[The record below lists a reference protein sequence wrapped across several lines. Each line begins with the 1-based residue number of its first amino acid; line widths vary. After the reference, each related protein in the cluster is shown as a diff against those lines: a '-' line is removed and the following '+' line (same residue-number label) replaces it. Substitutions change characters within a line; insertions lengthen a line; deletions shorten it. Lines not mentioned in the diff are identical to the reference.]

1 MTVTTQ
7 DAYKTAIIEWAGILT
22 TGTEPSPQLAEAF
35 TSSVYTDRHLRD
47 MMLVSTLSV
56 KPLSEDVLIA
66 CADPHGEEIHTTV
79 YDTLTALFN
88 DNGYTPDHERFDN
101 ALDALFTLMAYAKDD
116 SWVCA
121 NVDAMLAYLYW
132 ALGETSAAE
141 TAVQQAFEESGDG
154 EPPSIAQ
161 MIRKALGFRIQPRY
175 LEDLVEAD

>member
-1 MTVTTQ
+1 
-7 DAYKTAIIEWAGILT
+7 
-22 TGTEPSPQLAEAF
+22 
-35 TSSVYTDRHLRD
+35 
-47 MMLVSTLSV
+47 
-56 KPLSEDVLIA
+56 
-66 CADPHGEEIHTTV
+66 
-79 YDTLTALFN
+79 
-88 DNGYTPDHERFDN
+88 
-101 ALDALFTLMAYAKDD
+101 LDALFTLMALAKDD

-161 MIRKALGFRIQPRY
+161 TIRRALGFRIQPRY